1 MPRPESEVRKAN
13 EARHPSLS
21 SAWITLLVAFLAAVA
36 TATAVE
42 VATDLVSGQL
52 TIWQW
57 HVTSVVV
64 FGIACTLAAH
74 LALRRR
80 AKVLEQARLDA
91 AERRQAEAENVG
103 LAAAIE
109 QIADGVM
116 ITDTEARIAY
126 VNPAFTRMTGYSAEE
141 VIGQT
146 PRFLKSGRQDP
157 ALYEDLWKAVLA
169 GQVWHGELVNRRKDG
184 TCYTEEMTITPVRD
198 AAGVTTNFIAIKQDV
213 TERKRAEEAL
223 RVSEEQFRQ
232 LAENIRE
239 VFFIGEPDPAR
250 LTYLSPAY
258 EEVWGRPR
266 EQVYD
271 RADAW
276 IETIHPEDRER
287 ANSLFTRSYRGER
300 STAEYRVVRP
310 DGSVRDIRARV
321 FPVHDAAG
329 RFYRVVGIAEDIT
342 EAKQMEAE
350 MVKAKDAAEA
360 ANRAKSEFLANMSH
374 EIRTPMNGI
383 IGMTELVLDTELSP
397 EQRDNLETVRA
408 SADALLGIIN
418 DILDFS
424 KIEASRMELERIPFD
439 LRATVSATLKVLA
452 VRAHEKNLE
461 LSAAFDVN
469 VPAVVAGDPGR
480 FRQVL
485 TNLVGN
491 AIKFTEKGEVVVRVE
506 RLSNPAPDGAVLRF
520 RVTDTGMG
528 IAPDKQAAIF
538 KPFVQADASS
548 TRRFGGTGLGLTI
561 ASQLVQMMGGQIWVE
576 SEPCRGSTFHFTAQ
590 FGVADAPV
598 EPSPRAD
605 TSALQGLPVLVVD
618 DNATNR
624 HILGE
629 TLGHWGMTPFLTA
642 AAPDALALLRWA
654 KKAGK
659 PFPLIIVDARM
670 PDMDGFTLSE
680 EIKHDPEL
688 AGCATMMLTS
698 GGQRGD
704 GARCRKIGVEA
715 YLTKPV
721 AESELLDA
729 VLRVLGRHE
738 DAIESH
744 ALVTRHAL
752 REERTSLRILI
763 AEDNPVGQR
772 LAVRLVEKQ
781 GHSAVAVASG
791 RQALSALERER
802 FDLVLMDVQM
812 PEMDGF
818 EATAAIRQ
826 HEKETGAHLPI
837 IAMTAHAMQGDRERC
852 LAAGMDGY
860 VTKPVGVKE
869 LFAAI
874 EGVLHVRDQVETPR

>member
-1 MPRPESEVRKAN
+1 MSVRIMPRPESEVRKAN

-21 SAWITLLVAFLAAVA
+21 SAWITLLVAFLAAAA

-57 HVTSVVV
+57 HVTSVIV
-64 FGIACTLAAH
+64 FGMACTLAAH
-74 LALRRR
+74 VALRRR

-91 AERRQAEAENVG
+91 AERRQAEVENVG

-116 ITDTEARIAY
+116 ITDTEARIQY

-146 PRFLKSGRQDP
+146 PRFLKSGRQNP
-157 ALYEDLWKAVLA
+157 AFYEDLWKAVLA

-184 TCYTEEMTITPVRD
+184 TCYAEEMTITPVRD

-266 EQVYD
+266 QQVYD

-342 EAKQMEAE
+342 AAKQMEAE
-350 MVKAKDAAEA
+350 MVEAKDAAETA
-360 ANRAKSEFLANMSH
+360 TRAKSEFLANMSH

-397 EQRDNLETVRA
+397 EQRDNLETVRT
-408 SADALLGIIN
+408 SADALLDIIN

-480 FRQVL
+480 LRQVL

-491 AIKFTEKGEVVVRVE
+491 AVKFTERGEVVLRVE
-506 RLSNPAPDGAVLRF
+506 RLSNPAPDGAILRF

-561 ASQLVQMMGGQIWVE
+561 ASQLVQMMGGRIWVE
-576 SEPCRGSTFHFTAQ
+576 SEPSRGSTFHFTAQ
-590 FGVADAPV
+590 FGVADASV

-629 TLGHWGMTPFLTA
+629 TLSHWGMTPLLVA
-642 AAPDALALLRWA
+642 GGPDALASLRRA

-670 PDMDGFTLSE
+670 PDMDGFMLSE
-680 EIKHDPEL
+680 EIKHDPEHGH
-688 AGCATMMLTS
+688 AEGTPS
-698 GGQRGD
+698 PRGSPD
-704 GARCRKIGVEA
+704 DDR
-715 YLTKPV
+715 
-721 AESELLDA
+721 
-729 VLRVLGRHE
+729 LR
-738 DAIESH
+738 
-744 ALVTRHAL
+744 
-752 REERTSLRILI
+752 
-763 AEDNPVGQR
+763 
-772 LAVRLVEKQ
+772 
-781 GHSAVAVASG
+781 
-791 RQALSALERER
+791 
-802 FDLVLMDVQM
+802 
-812 PEMDGF
+812 
-818 EATAAIRQ
+818 
-826 HEKETGAHLPI
+826 
-837 IAMTAHAMQGDRERC
+837 
-852 LAAGMDGY
+852 
-860 VTKPVGVKE
+860 
-869 LFAAI
+869 
-874 EGVLHVRDQVETPR
+874 